1 MLILAIDTS
10 TNAGSVALFHSEKGL
25 ICEEFI
31 NIKRNHSDTIMTAI
45 DSLFKYSQLH
55 INDVNKIVVS
65 VGPGSFTGIRVG
77 VAIGK
82 GLVFP
87 NNKELVGINTLD
99 LIANNV
105 SYTDSYIMPM
115 IDARKERAYY
125 SLYKYTDKN
134 TISKVEEYKD
144 GTIGEFLQEYRDK
157 KIIFV
162 GDASYIYKELIS
174 DIMGENA
181 FFIKNSNIFPRASV
195 LAELGLYQKGTNPFL
210 LEPYYHSKTQAEREK
225 EERDKNYFSTIEIAK

>member
-1 MLILAIDTS
+1 MLTLAIDTS
-10 TNAGSVALFHSEKGL
+10 TNAGSVALFSSEKGL

-45 DSLFKYSQLH
+45 DSLFNYSQLH

-65 VGPGSFTGIRVG
+65 IGPGSFTGIRVG

-82 GLVFP
+82 GLVFHS
-87 NNKELVGINTLD
+87 NKELVGINTLD

-105 SYTDSYIMPM
+105 SYTDFYIMPM

-125 SLYKYTDKN
+125 SLYKYTDRN
-134 TISKVEEYKD
+134 TISKLEAYKD
-144 GTIGEFLQEYRDK
+144 GTIGEFLEEYKDK
-157 KIIFV
+157 NIIFV
-162 GDASYIYKELIS
+162 GDASYIYRELIK
-174 DIMGENA
+174 DIMGDKA
-181 FFIKNSNIFPRASV
+181 FFLKNSNIFPKASI
-195 LAELGLYQKGTNPFL
+195 LAELGSEQKGDNSFL

-225 EERDKNYFSTIEIAK
+225 EERDRLKA